1 MCHELSCKCCKAG
14 FGNLKCLT
22 WRYKPGLFTSVK
34 TELKAKGQILRPHAI
49 WKKNFLIKNTL
60 QYLGEECELQN
71 FGLDSKLSNSS
82 RIFIPVRNFGLIHWR
97 EESVMSFGSN
107 FRLCYHKSKRTGR
120 SHTGILFFLFF
131 SFKMWFTQHD

>member
-1 MCHELSCKCCKAG
+1 M
-14 FGNLKCLT
+14 
-22 WRYKPGLFTSVK
+22 LF
-34 TELKAKGQILRPHAI
+34 E
-49 WKKNFLIKNTL
+49 KKNFLIKNTL

-120 SHTGILFFLFF
+120 SHTGILFFFF
-131 SFKMWFTQHD
+131 FPLKCDSFSMTKGMST